1 MLRSWPYP
9 LSGSPASILF
19 FPGHSN
25 TPRCSSL
32 FISAGGWRS
41 NRGGRYDT
49 EAVLNCELV
58 PEQMILTLLP
68 AVENRAAEPS
78 ATKASM
84 RVYSIKSCPCSPVQ
98 NCVQNVVIVVC
109 PFDG

>member
-41 NRGGRYDT
+41 NSQGRPLA
-49 EAVLNCELV
+49 EFFVF
-58 PEQMILTLLP
+58 EQEQETLLLTP
-68 AVENRAAEPS
+68 RERVQAAWAELDKMHFGEKLRFAVDQGCKLVLS
-78 ATKASM
+78 AGPQRPRSEE
-84 RVYSIKSCPCSPVQ
+84 
-98 NCVQNVVIVVC
+98 
-109 PFDG
+109 